1 MENEVLQ
8 NIILS
13 GIYLLQDNTLL
24 ADILEYQEE
33 INKDVEELLKKE
45 HFACGKGCY
54 FCCIGWDVKGTISE
68 AFLFVKG
75 LNSLEVEKREL
86 LNQKLENYR
95 STQKSEDILC
105 PFLENSLCISYEGRP
120 FVCRTYSSYDKTL
133 CEDKKRFEFP
143 PVVEKALEIVDKK
156 VSILEEPFKTLFET
170 KIPFS
175 QISFDKKRQLFY
187 INLGDTAHIY
197 PQEEGS
203 LIEKGLYAKKYMP

>member
-1 MENEVLQ
+1 MKNEVLQ

-13 GIYLLQDNTLL
+13 GIYLLQDNNLL
-24 ADILEYQEE
+24 TDILEYQEE

-45 HFACGKGCY
+45 PFACEKGCY
-54 FCCIGWDVKGTISE
+54 FCCTGWDVKGTIPE
-68 AFLFVKG
+68 ALLFVKG
-75 LNSLEVEKREL
+75 LNSLEVEKRRW
-86 LNQKLENYR
+86 LNKKLENYR
-95 STQKSEDILC
+95 GTQKSEDTLC
-105 PFLENSLCISYEGRP
+105 PFLENGLCISYKGRP

-133 CEDKKRFEFP
+133 CENKKSFEFP

-197 PQEEGS
+197 PQEEGF